1 MRTTQNGMREEANIV
16 VVTTLAITKEVL
28 PISILEYVAEIIVND
43 DAASPMSPY
52 SGSKLQ
58 LKVGF
63 SFSMASNDIG
73 GYEMINDQ
81 IILCTIIPSLYKSIL
96 YDVVGLSTSRNVW
109 QLPETMFL
117 AHSQA
122 RIVYYQS

>member
-1 MRTTQNGMREEANIV
+1 MREEANIV

-28 PISILEYVAEIIVND
+28 PISILEYVAKIIVND
-43 DAASPMSPY
+43 DATSPMSPY

-63 SFSMASNDIG
+63 SFGMASNDIG
-73 GYEMINDQ
+73 DYEMINDQ
-81 IILCTIIPSLYKSIL
+81 IIPIIPSLSKSIL
-96 YDVVGLSTSRNVW
+96 SHVVGLSTSRNVW
-109 QLPETMFL
+109 QLSKIMFS

-122 RIVYYQS
+122 RIVYY